1 MDLKFH
7 EQIMNILVCA
17 RDAGITVREVNTGE
31 VESSGYVQNLLHKH
45 IWSHDSSVDLVIRLW
60 AEQPRNL
67 RRDKFF
73 ASRSTIHAP
82 SSSTG
87 TGC

>member
-7 EQIMNILVCA
+7 EQIMNICA
-17 RDAGITVREVNTGE
+17 RDAGITVREMNTGE
-31 VESSGYVQNLLHKH
+31 IESSGYVQSLLHKH
-45 IWSHDSSVDLVIRLW
+45 ICSHDSLVDLVIRLW
-60 AEQPRNL
+60 AGQSRNL

-73 ASRSTIHAP
+73 VSRSTIHAP